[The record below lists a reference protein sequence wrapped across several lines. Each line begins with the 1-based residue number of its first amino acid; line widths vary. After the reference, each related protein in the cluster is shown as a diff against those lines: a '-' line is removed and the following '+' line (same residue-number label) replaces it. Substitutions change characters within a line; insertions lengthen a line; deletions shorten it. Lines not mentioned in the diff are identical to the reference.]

1 MPTKIFDDLPI
12 EKQQLIKTS
21 FLSLLE
27 KKSIDKITFNNLA
40 HEAGFARA
48 SLYVY
53 FKDKKDLCNY
63 VFSGFSNS
71 ITEKLKR
78 IHEES
83 NDLFFNAKSCLK
95 AFQETIIEFDYC
107 KIIGNVADGLK
118 ISPVEGY
125 QFFEGAIDYIY
136 KNFQT
141 YDRNIVEIV
150 LILLKH
156 STGHL
161 FSDFNNNES
170 CISKFEMQLE
180 LVSKIH

>member
-1 MPTKIFDDLPI
+1 M
-12 EKQQLIKTS
+12 
-21 FLSLLE
+21 
-27 KKSIDKITFNNLA
+27 
-40 HEAGFARA
+40 
-48 SLYVY
+48 
-53 FKDKKDLCNY
+53 
-63 VFSGFSNS
+63 
-71 ITEKLKR
+71 KR

>member
-1 MPTKIFDDLPI
+1 MLKM
-12 EKQQLIKTS
+12 
-21 FLSLLE
+21 FL
-27 KKSIDKITFNNLA
+27 KKSNTSIEQKNLA

-95 AFQETIIEFDYC
+95 AFQET
-107 KIIGNVADGLK
+107 IIGNVADGLK

>member
-1 MPTKIFDDLPI
+1 M
-12 EKQQLIKTS
+12 
-21 FLSLLE
+21 
-27 KKSIDKITFNNLA
+27 
-40 HEAGFARA
+40 
-48 SLYVY
+48 Y

-63 VFSGFSNS
+63 VFSDFSNS

-83 NDLFFNAKSCLK
+83 NDLFFNAKNCLK

-107 KIIGNVADGLK
+107 KIIENVADGLK

>member
-1 MPTKIFDDLPI
+1 M
-12 EKQQLIKTS
+12 
-21 FLSLLE
+21 
-27 KKSIDKITFNNLA
+27 
-40 HEAGFARA
+40 
-48 SLYVY
+48 
-53 FKDKKDLCNY
+53 
-63 VFSGFSNS
+63 NS
-71 ITEKLKR
+71 IIVKL
-78 IHEES
+78 
-83 NDLFFNAKSCLK
+83 
-95 AFQETIIEFDYC
+95 DYC